1 VSRGGCCVDLLGD
14 RPEGLGSLWPDDRLV
29 TVEQHIAGCHKRR
42 LTIPR
47 EHLDVRAEIL
57 RLQSTGIDVD
67 VGEGRR
73 LDTHRL
79 DLEFG

>member
-1 VSRGGCCVDLLGD
+1 MSRGRLL
-14 RPEGLGSLWPDDRLV
+14 RRPARRPPEGLGSLWPDDRLV

-57 RLQSTGIDVD
+57 RLQSTGIDVN
-67 VGEGRR
+67 VGERGR